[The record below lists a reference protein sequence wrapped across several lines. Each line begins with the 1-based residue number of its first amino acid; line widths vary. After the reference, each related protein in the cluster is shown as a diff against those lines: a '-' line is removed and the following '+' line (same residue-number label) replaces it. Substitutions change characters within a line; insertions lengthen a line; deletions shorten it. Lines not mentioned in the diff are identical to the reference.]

1 MREDEDGGGGGG
13 EIGCVVGLAVA
24 PGESLALPSA
34 NSAAAVRGGR
44 GAGSGSEQKENFFQ
58 RIITDIFVGF
68 IGFGTLRLG

>member
-44 GAGSGSEQKENFFQ
+44 GAGKRKRTKGKFSQ
-58 RIITDIFVGF
+58 RIIRIYSWV
-68 IGFGTLRLG
+68 L

>member
-1 MREDEDGGGGGG
+1 MREDEDGGGGG

-44 GAGSGSEQKENFFQ
+44 GAGSGSEQKEIFSRGLL
-58 RIITDIFVGF
+58 RIYSWV
-68 IGFGTLRLG
+68 L

>member
-1 MREDEDGGGGGG
+1 MREDEDGGG

-44 GAGSGSEQKENFFQ
+44 GQGSGSE
-58 RIITDIFVGF
+58 
-68 IGFGTLRLG
+68 